1 MDIIII
7 LLCFLYVGWVKKYRP
22 NVWEKIM
29 ERHFYYN
36 NKEIKEQFE
45 ISINALD
52 LEYAEEMLVWYFTH
66 FFS

>member
-1 MDIIII
+1 
-7 LLCFLYVGWVKKYRP
+7 
-22 NVWEKIM
+22 M

-45 ISINALD
+45 IAINALD